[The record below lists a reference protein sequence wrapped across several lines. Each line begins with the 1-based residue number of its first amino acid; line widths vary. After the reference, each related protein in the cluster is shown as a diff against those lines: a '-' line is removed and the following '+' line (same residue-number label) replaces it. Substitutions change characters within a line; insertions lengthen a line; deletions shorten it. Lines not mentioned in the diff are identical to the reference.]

1 MKALAAP
8 MNANPKVAVGPL
20 PRALICW
27 VASLAC
33 WCFAGSVIKSGFSH
47 TSNAVSSLCSY
58 LRASRRARLA
68 KMR

>member
-27 VASLAC
+27 AASLAC
-33 WCFAGSVIKSGFSH
+33 WCFAGSVIKSGFQPF
-47 TSNAVSSLCSY
+47 L
-58 LRASRRARLA
+58 
-68 KMR
+68 